1 MKDMKS
7 ILLAVGCWLLGATAG
22 LAQSDPGPWDGSISS
37 TLTVDGNTKT
47 IYIYTPAD
55 LAAIHD
61 KWSDFPEDGHHG
73 YEGYTIKL
81 MNDLDMN
88 GQNGRN
94 FQPLTIGWTDSHRF
108 GGVFD
113 GQGHTIKNLW
123 IDGEEDGRALFGWIC
138 GGDILNLKLENPIVR
153 AGDDDGNGYVGA
165 LCGKMENHSVIS
177 HCAVIGGRV
186 EGWNWNDDDC
196 IGAICG
202 WADND
207 KSQIDHCYVVNT
219 EVCGHK
225 QVGGIIGKIEN
236 NDDDDNVPVSNC
248 YFAGTIRHNG
258 DEYFAAIVGERYGNP
273 LSNNFYLNRN
283 DGVKGTGN
291 QSKYNGSSDDP
302 NACGITAEAL
312 KAPLLF
318 GANNTEW
325 VYPMDGYPE
334 LKVFLRYNEGDT
346 FYEKRIGYK
355 GSNTND
361 AVSGYLKVM
370 KEGNSPYKVSLERT
384 LTGAAN
390 ADVTINGVFN
400 PYFDDSKQLK
410 IAGLSTNS
418 LAGLGAVN
426 TVTLPTTLET
436 ISNPLRHQVK
446 NAFRLPDACAGC
458 KVKDGGLYDVIRSYL
473 ITAPKTFQ
481 TLTIHQ
487 ELASTI
493 ADYAFEGMSNLKTIY
508 VNTFVPAGTLV
519 DNSTNPAP
527 LIRLDGANE
536 NIFSGCPA
544 DLDIYIKDGTANK
557 LFIGHQGPGSGGYG
571 YSNADGW
578 KNFYYE
584 YEDLPNH
591 MFSYFPVNR
600 HPGRMSTLMLAYP
613 VMLPEGVSA
622 WWATLLT
629 NDNSKPVVHLQKLDT
644 KLIPALTP
652 VLLTY
657 EATTEPLFLSR
668 YEGSTS
674 GSAIDYEDNLFRGS
688 VDPGG
693 HTMTSSEMMSNFYT
707 LGRRAGDNSYDS
719 LGFYRYNPKNNVLP
733 SYVAWI
739 ASNDL
744 PADARWT
751 IDFDEEA
758 TGIEGFCRMASL
770 TGEQQ
775 VYTMQGVRID
785 ASAMQKGTMYIV
797 NGKKLIMR

>member
-7 ILLAVGCWLLGATAG
+7 ILLTMGCWLWVAMAG
-22 LAQSDPGPWDGSISS
+22 MAQSDPGPWDGSISS
-37 TLTVDGNTKT
+37 TLTVDGKT

-61 KWSDFPEDGHHG
+61 KWKDFPEVGHHG

-88 GQNGRN
+88 GQNGHN
-94 FQPLTIGWTDSHRF
+94 FQALTIGWTDSRRF

-123 IDGEEDGRALFGWIC
+123 IDGKEDSRALFGWIC

-153 AGDDDGNGYVGA
+153 AGDDNGNGYVGA

-202 WADND
+202 WSDND
-207 KSQIDHCYVVNT
+207 KSQIDNCYVVDT

-225 QVGGIIGKIEN
+225 QVGGIIGKIES
-236 NDDDDNVPVSNC
+236 NDGDNNVPVSNC

-258 DEYFAAIVGERYGNP
+258 DEYFAAIAGERYGNP

-291 QSKYNGSSDDP
+291 QSKYAGSSDDP

-361 AVSGYLKVM
+361 AVPGYLKVM

-591 MFSYFPVNR
+591 MFSYFPVKCN
-600 HPGRMSTLMLAYP
+600 PGGMSTLMLGYP
-613 VMLPEGVSA
+613 VELPAGVKA
-622 WWATLLT
+622 WWARSLSGGIVCLERLNTQI
-629 NDNSKPVVHLQKLDT
+629 V
-644 KLIPALTP
+644 PALTP

-657 EATTEPLFLSR
+657 EGTGLLNLSR
-668 YEGSTS
+668 YEGPNP
-674 GSAIDYEDNLFRGS
+674 GSAIDYEGNLFKGS

-693 HTMTSSEMMSNFYT
+693 HNMTSSELMSNFFT
-707 LGRRAGDNSYDS
+707 LGRPSGDSSYDR
-719 LGFYRYNPKNNVLP
+719 LGFYQYHPANNVLP

-739 ASNDL
+739 AKSDI
-744 PADARWT
+744 PANARWEVS
-751 IDFDEEA
+751 FDDDITA
-758 TGIEGFCRMASL
+758 TGIEEVRSKRAEGRSAA
-770 TGEQQ
+770 
-775 VYTMQGVRID
+775 VYDLQGRKV
-785 ASAMQKGTMYIV
+785 ANLKKGLYIV
-797 NGKKLIMR
+797 NGHKVVVK

>member
-7 ILLAVGCWLLGATAG
+7 ILLAIGCWLLVVTAG

-88 GQNGRN
+88 GKNGHN
-94 FQPLTIGWTDSHRF
+94 FQALTIGWTDSHRF

-123 IDGEEDGRALFGWIC
+123 IDGEEDSRALFGWIC

-153 AGDDDGNGYVGA
+153 AGDDNGNGYVGA

-207 KSQIDHCYVVNT
+207 KSQIDNCYVVDT

-225 QVGGIIGKIEN
+225 QVGGIIGKIES
-236 NDDDDNVPVSNC
+236 NDGDNNVPVSNC

-258 DEYFAAIVGERYGNP
+258 DEYFAAIAGERYGNP

-291 QSKYNGSSDDP
+291 QSKYAGSSDDP

-346 FYEKRIGYK
+346 FYEKSVGYMDN
-355 GSNTND
+355 NTGK
-361 AVSGYLKVM
+361 AVPGYLKVVSN
-370 KEGNSPYKVSLERT
+370 KKSPYTMEMLKILPGTAGSNFTLKGDFQPYFSDQPLRMATLPPNVFESMGTVSTITLPAT
-384 LTGAAN
+384 LT
-390 ADVTINGVFN
+390 
-400 PYFDDSKQLK
+400 S
-410 IAGLSTNS
+410 IAS
-418 LAGLGAVN
+418 
-426 TVTLPTTLET
+426 PQ
-436 ISNPLRHQVK
+436 RHQVQ
-446 NAFRLPDACAGC
+446 NGFMLNGDGTGC
-458 KVKDGGLYDVIRSYL
+458 MVKDGGLYDLSQELFV
-473 ITAPKTFQ
+473 TAPKTLQ
-481 TLTIHQ
+481 TLTIYQ
-487 ELASTI
+487 QYASSI
-493 ADYAFEGMSNLKTIY
+493 ADYAFENMSGLKTLY
-508 VNTFVPAGTLV
+508 VDTYVPAGTLV
-519 DNSTNPAP
+519 DDNDNRAP
-527 LIRLDGANE
+527 VISLSGSNV
-536 NIFSGCPA
+536 FKGCPA
-544 DLDIYIKDGTANK
+544 DLDIYVKDGTTQG
-557 LFIGHQGPGSGGYG
+557 LFLGHQGPQGYG
-571 YSNADGW
+571 YSNATGW
-578 KNFYYE
+578 KVFYSDYA
-584 YEDLPNH
+584 DVGNH
-591 MFSYFPVNR
+591 LFSYFPVKCN
-600 HPGRMSTLMLAYP
+600 PGGMSTLMLGYP
-613 VMLPEGVSA
+613 VELPAGVKA
-622 WWATLLT
+622 WWARSLSGGIVCLERLNTQI
-629 NDNSKPVVHLQKLDT
+629 V
-644 KLIPALTP
+644 PALTP

-657 EATTEPLFLSR
+657 EGTGLLNLSR
-668 YEGSTS
+668 YEGPNP
-674 GSAIDYEDNLFRGS
+674 GSAIDYEGNLFKGS

-693 HTMTSSEMMSNFYT
+693 HNMTSSELMSNFFT
-707 LGRRAGDNSYDS
+707 LGRPSGDSSYDR
-719 LGFYRYNPKNNVLP
+719 LGFYQYHPANNVLP

-739 ASNDL
+739 AKSDI
-744 PADARWT
+744 PANARWEVT
-751 IDFDEEA
+751 FDDDITV
-758 TGIEGFCRMASL
+758 TGIEEVRSKRAEGRSAA
-770 TGEQQ
+770 
-775 VYTMQGVRID
+775 VYDLQGRKV
-785 ASAMQKGTMYIV
+785 ANLKKGLYIV
-797 NGKKLIMR
+797 NGHKVVVK